1 MIFVTI
7 KNDVVLFD
15 PASIDIFL
23 PYLIRFF
30 FPCFRCFSGFYF
42 FVFLTGI
49 SLPGSLNNAGINN
62 LAWAGKDTL
71 VIKRLIETIDEWCNN
86 LFQNKGFTKLPDGLA
101 ISFTLSLDFKPRKR
115 LKVSLS
121 VI

>member
-23 PYLIRFF
+23 PELMGFF
-30 FPCFRCFSGFYF
+30 FPGFRSFSGFYF

-49 SLPGSLNNAGINN
+49 SLPGSLDKAGVNN
-62 LAWAGKDTL
+62 LAGAGKDTL
-71 VIKRLIETIDEWCNN
+71 VIKRLIETIEEWCNN

-101 ISFTLSLDFKPRKR
+101 IRYSIT
-115 LKVSLS
+115 
-121 VI
+121 